1 MQDLDPKNGRRA
13 SDWQGRASELRIL
26 DDLASVIES
35 IALTYTGEAK
45 SELSRLIGW
54 MEGDPKIAASFAAEL
69 VKLKEAMS
77 LFRSDKYPHA
87 TSVLVGVNRTLWD
100 RTRGK
105 G

>member
-1 MQDLDPKNGRRA
+1 MQDLDPKNGRQA
-13 SDWQGRASELRIL
+13 SDWQVRASDLQIL
-26 DDLASVIES
+26 DDMAGIIEG

-69 VKLKEAMS
+69 VKLKEALS
-77 LFRSDKYPHA
+77 LLRSDKYPHA
-87 TSVLVGVNRTLWD
+87 TSVLVSVNRTLWA
-100 RTRGK
+100 RALGK